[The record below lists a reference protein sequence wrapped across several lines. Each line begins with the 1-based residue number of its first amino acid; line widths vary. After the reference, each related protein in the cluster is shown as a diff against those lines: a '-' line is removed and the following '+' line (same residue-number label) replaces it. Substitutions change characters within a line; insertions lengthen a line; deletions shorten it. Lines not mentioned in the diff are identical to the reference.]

1 MPISKANM
9 ILCFVTSRGIK
20 LWACNKRGRNS
31 LGIKVNEMARN
42 VGTLQES
49 LSKNNCWPLL
59 DDSTWPWVE
68 KKLPN
73 AMCSSVSKY
82 TLNSVPV
89 VSPWKIYRILLNFAE
104 RFAKTFN
111 KERLSEFIR
120 RVFNKL
126 LESNSTKWLSHVS
139 SFDKTINFIQIFS
152 FLV

>member
-1 MPISKANM
+1 
-9 ILCFVTSRGIK
+9 
-20 LWACNKRGRNS
+20 
-31 LGIKVNEMARN
+31 
-42 VGTLQES
+42 
-49 LSKNNCWPLL
+49 
-59 DDSTWPWVE
+59 
-68 KKLPN
+68 
-73 AMCSSVSKY
+73 MCSSVSKY